1 MFGAE
6 SLDVDDDTPSH
17 IAAVHVASVTIVPSP
32 IAATAL
38 DACAAELT
46 NQVVIRQ

>member
-6 SLDVDDDTPSH
+6 SLEVDVDTPSH
-17 IAAVHVASVTIVPSP
+17 IAAVHVASVIITPSP

-46 NQVVIRQ
+46 SQVVIRK